1 MISSLPRKQRRAR
14 YQAPLHRRHREMA
27 SPVDAGLRRRQ
38 EKRGLLYPRRLP
50 IRKGD
55 RVLIVRGDGRK
66 GPAGERPHKVAR
78 VSRRRRKVYVD
89 GFTYHKADNT
99 ELLRPIDPSNLVILN
114 PDWSDPLRRLILQ
127 RVNEEAGR
135 ELSDADVAAVEEEE
149 DRYEEEVTGIS
160 PADAEAA
167 EAEAAT
173 DDEEVTEAAA
183 DDTPVEAPAGPTEP
197 ETDETAAMEA
207 EADEPETPA
216 EAAPGDTAIDYAAR
230 TVAELKVLLRER
242 ELPVSGRKNELIARL
257 KEVDS

>member
-1 MISSLPRKQRRAR
+1 
-14 YQAPLHRRHREMA
+14 MA

-173 DDEEVTEAAA
+173 DDEDVTDAAA
-183 DDTPVEAPAGPTEP
+183 DDTPVEAPAGPTVP
-197 ETDETAAMEA
+197 ETDETAATEV
-207 EADEPETPA
+207 EADEPETLA
-216 EAAPGDTAIDYAAR
+216 EGAPGDTPDYAAC
-230 TVAELKVLLRER
+230 TVAELKELLRER
-242 ELPVSGRKNELIARL
+242 ELPVSGRKDELIARL
-257 KEVDS
+257 KEADS

>member
-1 MISSLPRKQRRAR
+1 
-14 YQAPLHRRHREMA
+14 MA
-27 SPVDAGLRRRQ
+27 SPIDAGLRRRQ

-78 VSRRRRKVYVD
+78 VSRRRRKVYID

-99 ELLRPIDPSNLVILN
+99 ELLRPIDPSNIVILN

-127 RVNEEAGR
+127 RINEEDGR

-160 PADAEAA
+160 PTEAEAEEAEADEAETDEAEEDGAEAETAADETPADESAEPAEMEAHEPSAA
-167 EAEAAT
+167 EA
-173 DDEEVTEAAA
+173 D
-183 DDTPVEAPAGPTEP
+183 
-197 ETDETAAMEA
+197 
-207 EADEPETPA
+207 ADEPETPA
-216 EAAPGDTAIDYAAR
+216 EKVPDDSGTAPDYAAR
-230 TVAELKVLLRER
+230 SVVELKELLRER
-242 ELPVSGRKNELIARL
+242 KLPVSGRKDELISRL
-257 KEVDS
+257 KEADA